1 MLLSRFS
8 DSFSGFEVFSIEFD
22 DSRQFRTCQSA
33 FLMRFNGKYRFFQRY
48 SPRFS
53 LLYLVNLV
61 GFQLNL
67 RWHLDL
73 VTARIRWKKSIFE
86 TSDNQHNWDK

>member
-8 DSFSGFEVFSIEFD
+8 GSFSGFGVFSIEFD

-73 VTARIRWKKSIFE
+73 VTARIR
-86 TSDNQHNWDK
+86 

>member
-1 MLLSRFS
+1 M
-8 DSFSGFEVFSIEFD
+8 FSIEFD

-53 LLYLVNLV
+53 LFGGV
-61 GFQLNL
+61 
-67 RWHLDL
+67 
-73 VTARIRWKKSIFE
+73 SIEFAGSGIWSSLQRV
-86 TSDNQHNWDK
+86 SDGKNDF